1 VRPGATLRVRQVST
15 VRRPPRKHPSPAALP
30 VPRVRAIR
38 SDEPVESMEPN
49 TLIQARPRRNRKP
62 KFVF

>member
-1 VRPGATLRVRQVST
+1 MNS
-15 VRRPPRKHPSPAALP
+15 RRSPRKQATPAALP

-38 SDEPVESMEPN
+38 SDDMPESVPTVETKM
-49 TLIQARPRRNRKP
+49 RPRRNRKP

>member
-1 VRPGATLRVRQVST
+1 MTAGKRL
-15 VRRPPRKHPSPAALP
+15 PRKPTAPAALP

-38 SDEPVESMEPN
+38 SDHTEESMQPN
-49 TLIQARPRRNRKP
+49 TPVQARPRRNRKP

>member
-1 VRPGATLRVRQVST
+1 MTAVKRPQ
-15 VRRPPRKHPSPAALP
+15 RKTAAPAALP

-38 SDEPVESMEPN
+38 SDDNEEPMEPH
-49 TLIQARPRRNRKP
+49 TPVQARPRRNRKP

>member
-1 VRPGATLRVRQVST
+1 MTTAK
-15 VRRPPRKHPSPAALP
+15 RPPRKPAAPAALP

-38 SDEPVESMEPN
+38 SDDNTESTMEPSPP
-49 TLIQARPRRNRKP
+49 IAARPRRNRKP

>member
-1 VRPGATLRVRQVST
+1 MTTAK
-15 VRRPPRKHPSPAALP
+15 RPPRKVAAPAALP

-38 SDEPVESMEPN
+38 SDQTEESMQPN
-49 TLIQARPRRNRKP
+49 TPVQARPRRNRKP

>member
-1 VRPGATLRVRQVST
+1 MST
-15 VRRPPRKHPSPAALP
+15 AKRPPRKTAAPAVLS

-38 SDEPVESMEPN
+38 SDDDMEPMQPN
-49 TLIQARPRRNRKP
+49 SPIQVRPRRNRKP

>member
-1 VRPGATLRVRQVST
+1 MTATKRPA
-15 VRRPPRKHPSPAALP
+15 RKTAPPAALS

-38 SDEPVESMEPN
+38 SDDHVEPMQPD
-49 TLIQARPRRNRKP
+49 TPIQARPRRNRKP

>member
-1 VRPGATLRVRQVST
+1 MNAGK
-15 VRRPPRKHPSPAALP
+15 RPPRKPAAPAALP

-38 SDEPVESMEPN
+38 ADADVEFAERASAV
-49 TLIQARPRRNRKP
+49 QARPRRNRKP

>member
-1 VRPGATLRVRQVST
+1 MTAVK
-15 VRRPPRKHPSPAALP
+15 RPPRRTAAPAALS

-38 SDEPVESMEPN
+38 SDDDVEPMQPQ
-49 TLIQARPRRNRKP
+49 TPIQARPRRNRKP

>member
-1 VRPGATLRVRQVST
+1 VST
-15 VRRPPRKHPSPAALP
+15 GKRPPRKPAAPAALP

-38 SDEPVESMEPN
+38 ADAIAEPAEFAPP
-49 TLIQARPRRNRKP
+49 QARPRRNRKP

>member
-1 VRPGATLRVRQVST
+1 VST
-15 VRRPPRKHPSPAALP
+15 IKRPPRKTAAPAALP

-38 SDEPVESMEPN
+38 SDDNEEPMEPH
-49 TLIQARPRRNRKP
+49 TPVQARPRRNRKP